1 MVVSAGVSATETRV
15 FTTVFWVWCLGAEL
29 ELGSEYN
36 VAPDVRKSAGWKLYC
51 FGVGDG
57 LALVLHKLFV
67 VCEYI
72 QIGEVET
79 SGSNEM
85 RLLSGR

>member
-1 MVVSAGVSATETRV
+1 MVSASGSATETRV
-15 FTTVFWVWCLGAEL
+15 FTTVFWVWCFGAEL
-29 ELGSEYN
+29 EWGSEHD

-51 FGVGDG
+51 FSVGDG
-57 LALVLHKLFV
+57 LSVILDKLFV
-67 VCEYI
+67 VCDHV
-72 QIGEVET
+72 QIGEVEM